1 MALVDIVHRTRSILY
16 GSGLGE
22 KPAIRRAA
30 TDALDS
36 TSGQIA
42 SFTLLAGEGAKV
54 KAGDVLSVYD
64 PDTEADAHVVYVLS
78 IATDA
83 ITSIASYLGS
93 PTITAGD
100 LDSALFEQNA
110 AWTGYEIFEA
120 IDTVV
125 SNLLWPY
132 VYDIVSATI
141 SSPDLVDGQE
151 GVAAEVEEIL
161 HAWQVI
167 GPTIYNIP
175 VSPKVPLEVSTSLKT
190 SGKLTTF
197 DWIDGS
203 TGYYEYRAKYLEA
216 DETDTELTHL
226 IALGAAATL
235 LGASMSEA
243 TLERTKKDNVEA
255 VSGRAQAAGLV
266 WRDFLTL
273 RQNMSEELSKRLPQ
287 RIYID
292 RG

>member
-110 AWTGYEIFEA
+110 AWT
-120 IDTVV
+120 
-125 SNLLWPY
+125 
-132 VYDIVSATI
+132 
-141 SSPDLVDGQE
+141 
-151 GVAAEVEEIL
+151 
-161 HAWQVI
+161 
-167 GPTIYNIP
+167 
-175 VSPKVPLEVSTSLKT
+175 
-190 SGKLTTF
+190 
-197 DWIDGS
+197 
-203 TGYYEYRAKYLEA
+203 
-216 DETDTELTHL
+216 
-226 IALGAAATL
+226 
-235 LGASMSEA
+235 
-243 TLERTKKDNVEA
+243 
-255 VSGRAQAAGLV
+255 
-266 WRDFLTL
+266 
-273 RQNMSEELSKRLPQ
+273 
-287 RIYID
+287 
-292 RG
+292 